1 MKPTKNCRNQRQSG
15 KRQHQN
21 STNKVVDRL
30 AYSPNKQKHKSAKAM
45 RNRIQDK
52 VIPPPKP
59 TIAPTALK
67 FGSFNVNGLDLEAGW
82 AVQQLLS
89 KRGYDV
95 SNHFKS
101 VNEVQP

>member
-1 MKPTKNCRNQRQSG
+1 MKPTKNYRHERQANKRQS
-15 KRQHQN
+15 
-21 STNKVVDRL
+21 NKIVDRL
-30 AYSPNKQKHKSAKAM
+30 TYSPNKQKQKSAKAM

-52 VIPPPKP
+52 VIPPPQP

-95 SNHFKS
+95 SNHVNS